1 MTETLY
7 FYDLETSGFNPREQ
21 RIMQFAGQRTDLDLK
36 PIGEPHNILIALS
49 EDILPDPDAI
59 LITGITPQQTI
70 AEGISEAEF
79 LKIFNSEVALPGT
92 IFTGY
97 NTIRFDDEFM
107 RYSHYRNLY
116 DPYEWQWRDD
126 RSKWDLLDL
135 VRITR
140 ALRPEGI
147 KWPFDDD
154 GKPSNRLGMLTS
166 INELEHENAHDALSD
181 VRASIDLARLIH
193 AKQPKL
199 FNYSLANR
207 SKQKVAEL
215 VLAGKPFVY
224 TSGKFDTEYEKTAV
238 VSVVAKGDDRQ
249 GVVIFDLRFDPS
261 DYKDMSV
268 EELAEA
274 MRWHKPG
281 EKVASIP
288 VKTIKFNRCP
298 AVAPISV
305 LNAEVTSRL
314 KIDMSQVAAHQEALA
329 KLPDF
334 ANNILKAVALLDK
347 QQQTSQSTEERAVD
361 AQMYDGF
368 MGDSDKRLMAKL
380 RTVNPSEFNDYLD
393 DIQDKRLKNLLP
405 LYKARNYLKNLTSDE
420 RQVWDEFKN
429 ARLFSGDND
438 SRMAKFMKR
447 IEELRALP
455 ATNDQQQYLLTE
467 LELYGQSLLPSS

>member
-249 GVVIFDLRFDPS
+249 GVVVFDLRFDPN

-305 LNAEVTSRL
+305 LNVEVTSRL
-314 KIDMSQVAAHQEALA
+314 KIDMSKVAAHQEALA

-420 RQVWDEFKN
+420 RQIWDEFKN

>member
-1 MTETLY
+1 MAETLY

-116 DPYEWQWRDD
+116 DPYEWQWRDE

-193 AKQPKL
+193 AKHPKL

-249 GVVIFDLRFDPS
+249 GVVVFDLRFDPN

-305 LNAEVTSRL
+305 LNAEVTGRL
-314 KIDMSQVAAHQEALA
+314 KIDMSKVAAHQEALA

-334 ANNILKAVALLDK
+334 ANNMLKAVALLDK

-368 MGDSDKRLMAKL
+368 MGDSDKRLMTKL

-429 ARLFSGDND
+429 ARLFSGDDD
-438 SRMAKFMKR
+438 SRMTKFMKR

>member
-147 KWPFDDD
+147 KWPFGDD

-215 VLAGKPFVY
+215 VLAGKPL
-224 TSGKFDTEYEKTAV
+224 SIHL
-238 VSVVAKGDDRQ
+238 VSL
-249 GVVIFDLRFDPS
+249 I
-261 DYKDMSV
+261 
-268 EELAEA
+268 
-274 MRWHKPG
+274 
-281 EKVASIP
+281 
-288 VKTIKFNRCP
+288 
-298 AVAPISV
+298 
-305 LNAEVTSRL
+305 LNT
-314 KIDMSQVAAHQEALA
+314 K
-329 KLPDF
+329 
-334 ANNILKAVALLDK
+334 
-347 QQQTSQSTEERAVD
+347 
-361 AQMYDGF
+361 
-368 MGDSDKRLMAKL
+368 KRL
-380 RTVNPSEFNDYLD
+380 
-393 DIQDKRLKNLLP
+393 
-405 LYKARNYLKNLTSDE
+405 
-420 RQVWDEFKN
+420 
-429 ARLFSGDND
+429 
-438 SRMAKFMKR
+438 
-447 IEELRALP
+447 
-455 ATNDQQQYLLTE
+455 
-467 LELYGQSLLPSS
+467 

>member
-1 MTETLY
+1 
-7 FYDLETSGFNPREQ
+7 
-21 RIMQFAGQRTDLDLK
+21 
-36 PIGEPHNILIALS
+36 
-49 EDILPDPDAI
+49 
-59 LITGITPQQTI
+59 
-70 AEGISEAEF
+70 
-79 LKIFNSEVALPGT
+79 
-92 IFTGY
+92 
-97 NTIRFDDEFM
+97 
-107 RYSHYRNLY
+107 
-116 DPYEWQWRDD
+116 
-126 RSKWDLLDL
+126 
-135 VRITR
+135 
-140 ALRPEGI
+140 
-147 KWPFDDD
+147 
-154 GKPSNRLGMLTS
+154 
-166 INELEHENAHDALSD
+166 
-181 VRASIDLARLIH
+181 
-193 AKQPKL
+193 
-199 FNYSLANR
+199 LANR

-249 GVVIFDLRFDPS
+249 GVVVFDLRFDPN

-281 EKVASIP
+281 EKIASIP

-305 LNAEVTSRL
+305 LNTKVTSRL
-314 KIDMSQVAAHQEALA
+314 KIDMSQVATHQEALA

-347 QQQTSQSTEERAVD
+347 QQQTSQSTEERVVD

-447 IEELRALP
+447 IEVLRALP

>member
-1 MTETLY
+1 MAETLY

-147 KWPFDDD
+147 KWPFDDE

-249 GVVIFDLRFDPS
+249 GVIVFDLRFDPN

-268 EELAEA
+268 AELAEA

-281 EKVASIP
+281 EKIASIP

-305 LNAEVTSRL
+305 LNTEVTGRL

-347 QQQTSQSTEERAVD
+347 QQQTSQSTEERTVD

>member
-1 MTETLY
+1 MAETLY

-199 FNYSLANR
+199 FNYSLVNR

-249 GVVIFDLRFDPS
+249 SVVVFDLRFDPN

-305 LNAEVTSRL
+305 LNAEVTGRL

-347 QQQTSQSTEERAVD
+347 QQQTSQSTEERTVD

-380 RTVNPSEFNDYLD
+380 RTINPSEFNDYLD

-467 LELYGQSLLPSS
+467 LELYGQSLLPTS

>member
-1 MTETLY
+1 MAETLY

-249 GVVIFDLRFDPS
+249 GVVVFDLRFDPN

-305 LNAEVTSRL
+305 LNAEVTGRL
-314 KIDMSQVAAHQEALA
+314 KIDMSKVAAHQEALA

-347 QQQTSQSTEERAVD
+347 QQQTSQSTEERTVD

-405 LYKARNYLKNLTSDE
+405 LYKARNYLKSLTSDE

-429 ARLFSGDND
+429 ARLFSSDND

-447 IEELRALP
+447 IEELRSLP

>member
-249 GVVIFDLRFDPS
+249 GVVVFDLRFDPN

-305 LNAEVTSRL
+305 LNVEVTSRL
-314 KIDMSQVAAHQEALA
+314 KIDMSKVAAHQEALA

>member
-249 GVVIFDLRFDPS
+249 GVVVFDLRFDPN

-305 LNAEVTSRL
+305 LNVEVTSRL
-314 KIDMSQVAAHQEALA
+314 KIDMSKVAAHQEALA

-380 RTVNPSEFNDYLD
+380 RTVNPSEFNNYLD

-455 ATNDQQQYLLTE
+455 TTNDQQQYLLTE
-467 LELYGQSLLPSS
+467 LELYGQSLLPTS